1 MSIFDK
7 MQNLDVRLIY
17 LLAWIFVL
25 APLLSP
31 MGLPVT
37 IGNDSTKWNKYVSEV
52 KDGSVVIL
60 APMYGASGIPELMP
74 MTVATMHHLWQ
85 KNVKVIILSF
95 WVDGPLVTNIALQQA
110 NPESYGKK
118 YGVDW
123 INLGYVPGQET
134 AMSTVAKDIIQA
146 CPKDYVNNKPVSE
159 YPIMA
164 GIKDASNIDLIISI
178 ETGTPGLPEWLR
190 QWQEPFKNK
199 IIVGCIGVS
208 VPGMAPYLNSGQL
221 GALMPGLTS
230 SAEYEKILGKPGLGL
245 ASTDAV
251 SMSHVLVLLLVLL
264 GNVGYFAS
272 KMGGKK

>member
-7 MQNLDVRLIY
+7 MQNIDVRWIY

-37 IGNDSTKWNKYVSEV
+37 IGNDSIKWNKYITDV

-60 APMYGASGIPELMP
+60 SPMYGASGIPELMP

-110 NPESYGKK
+110 NPESYGKV

-123 INLGYVPGQET
+123 INLGYIPGSET
-134 AMSTVAKDIIQA
+134 AMSTAAKDLLQA
-146 CPKDYVNNKPVSE
+146 CPKDYVNNKPTSE

-178 ETGTPGLPEWLR
+178 ETGTPGLSEWLR
-190 QWQEPFKNK
+190 QWQEPYKTK

-251 SMSHVLVLLLVLL
+251 SMSHILVLLLVLV